1 MTQRARQGSFVTGIC
16 TEGPRFCET
25 PSMTTSCRKGLWRTG
40 SASVLLSCAASIWLA
55 MFLGGCAGALRWEGE
70 TPAAAVTMPTSSP
83 RSAAADKR
91 SRVASTATGMIG
103 VPYRYG
109 GESPSGFDCSGLV
122 QYSYRA
128 AGMKVPRTSRAQY
141 KAATPIRLTEAVPGD
156 LLFFRYDNKISHVAI
171 YLGDERFV
179 HAPSSGK
186 QVSVASLRDPHY
198 QQHFAQAGRL

>member
-1 MTQRARQGSFVTGIC
+1 
-16 TEGPRFCET
+16 
-25 PSMTTSCRKGLWRTG
+25 
-40 SASVLLSCAASIWLA
+40 
-55 MFLGGCAGALRWEGE
+55 
-70 TPAAAVTMPTSSP
+70 
-83 RSAAADKR
+83 
-91 SRVASTATGMIG
+91 MIG